1 MRVLL
6 GDPPALTPD
15 DSKATEVLAGAW
27 AQGRG
32 CSRLRHELEAAG
44 LVDVDV
50 CALAAPLRLASATE
64 CVRFERES
72 FGALHQMLAGLSAD
86 TQAAVWREITD
97 ALTEFEGPDGFVA
110 PVSCSW
116 LPRPRPLPDEA
127 TRATV
132 IR

>member
-1 MRVLL
+1 VRVLL

-27 AQGRG
+27 AQERG

-50 CALAAPLRLASATE
+50 HALAAPLRLASATE

-72 FGALHQMLAGLSAD
+72 FGPLYQMLAGLSAD
-86 TQAAVWREITD
+86 AQAGD
-97 ALTEFEGPDGFVA
+97 H
-110 PVSCSW
+110 
-116 LPRPRPLPDEA
+116 
-127 TRATV
+127 
-132 IR
+132 